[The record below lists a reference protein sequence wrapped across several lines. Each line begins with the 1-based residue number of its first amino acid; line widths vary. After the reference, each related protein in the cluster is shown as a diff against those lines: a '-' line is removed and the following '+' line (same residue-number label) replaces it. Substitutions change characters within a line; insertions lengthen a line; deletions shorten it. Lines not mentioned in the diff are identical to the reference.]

1 MGALSAA
8 ESHLQFHQPN
18 VVDGGTGRL
27 NWNGKVVVTN
37 GRDI

>member
-8 ESHLQFHQPN
+8 ESHLRFDRPN
-18 VVDGGTGRL
+18 VADGETKRP
-27 NWNGKVVVTN
+27 NRNGKVVVTN